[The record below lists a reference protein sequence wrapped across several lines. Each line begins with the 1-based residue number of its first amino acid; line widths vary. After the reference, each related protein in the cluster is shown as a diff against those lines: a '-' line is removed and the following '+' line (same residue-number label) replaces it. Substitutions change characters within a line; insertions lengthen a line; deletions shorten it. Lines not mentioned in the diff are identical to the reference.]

1 MCKQLQASNVQQWL
15 INSPQ
20 ILLGLTLLAL
30 GLKQMS
36 EEVGQVLQCS
46 LVAIK
51 ILKKLDKYDEIQTKF
66 ANKKFQSNVFCI
78 VKTIMLGIKLILL
91 TEL

>member
-1 MCKQLQASNVQQWL
+1 MY

-36 EEVGQVLQCS
+36 EEVEQVLKCS

-51 ILKKLDKYDEIQTKF
+51 K
-66 ANKKFQSNVFCI
+66 NN
-78 VKTIMLGIKLILL
+78 
-91 TEL
+91 